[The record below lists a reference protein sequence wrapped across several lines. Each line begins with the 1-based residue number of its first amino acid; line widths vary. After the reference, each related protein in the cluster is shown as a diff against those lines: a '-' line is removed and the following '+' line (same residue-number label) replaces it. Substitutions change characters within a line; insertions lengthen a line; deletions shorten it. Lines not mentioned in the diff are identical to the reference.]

1 MEISEK
7 LQGILATLP
16 AKPGCYIYRNAE
28 GTIVYVGKAIS
39 LKNRVRSYFHA
50 DSSHDSKTR
59 RLVREITDI
68 EWIVVGSELEALILE
83 MNLIKKHRPKYNI
96 RLKDDKRYPYIKV
109 HWAESFPRV
118 TVTRQMTEDGSRY
131 FGPYT
136 SAWAV
141 YQTLDVLRRIFP
153 YLTCDREI
161 TGLDK
166 RACLYYDIKLCNA
179 PCIGAVTQDGYRQ
192 MISDLMNF
200 LGGHSEEIVTRLE
213 AEMLK
218 ASEEM
223 RFERAA
229 ALRDQ
234 LKAIGSVIER
244 QKIVFATDYKDSD
257 VLAMARTDGEACV
270 QIFFIRGGKLIGRE
284 YFILEGTEDSA
295 DQQVMSEF
303 IKQFYTEAANIPEQV
318 MIPEEIEIEEA
329 KIIGQWLRSKRG
341 GNKVE
346 LFVPQDGQPHELVEM
361 AAENA
366 SETLQALRAQ
376 WQADAHKQEQAL
388 GELQAALKLSA
399 PPNRIE
405 CYDVSHTQGVATV
418 GAMVVFEQGTPAKNL
433 YRKFNIDSTSI
444 GAPDDFASMEE
455 MLTRRF
461 RRWKGSQDASV
472 LSVVEGQTRSAST
485 TLGAKIGSKPD
496 ASFSFLPDLIII
508 DGGKGQL
515 GRVVKVLEQF
525 DLFDKV
531 PVVGL
536 AKQEEEIF
544 FPHNSQPLILP
555 HHSQELY
562 LVQRI
567 RDEAHRYG
575 ITAHRARR
583 SKQGMASQLDSIPN
597 IGPTRRKAL
606 LKHFGSVD
614 KIREASLE
622 ALSAVKGM
630 NQSAAEAVKAHLE

>member
-1 MEISEK
+1 MEVSEK

-28 GTIVYVGKAIS
+28 GTIIYVGKAINI
-39 LKNRVRSYFHA
+39 KNRVRSYFHS
-50 DSSHDSKTR
+50 DSSHDNKTR
-59 RLVREITDI
+59 RLVRDIADI

-96 RLKDDKRYPYIKV
+96 RLKDDKRYPYIKI
-109 HWAESFPRV
+109 HWNEPFPKV
-118 TVTRQMTEDGSRY
+118 TVTRQMVEDGSRY

-141 YQTLDVLRRIFP
+141 YQTLEVLRKIFP

-161 TGLDK
+161 TGNDP
-166 RACLYYDIKLCNA
+166 RACLYYDIKLCTA
-179 PCIGAVTQDGYRQ
+179 PCIGAINQAGYRA
-192 MISDLMNF
+192 MISELMEF
-200 LGGHSEEIVTRLE
+200 LSGHSEPIVKRIQVD
-213 AEMLK
+213 MQK
-218 ASEEM
+218 ASDEM
-223 RFERAA
+223 RFEKAA

-234 LKAIGSVIER
+234 LKAMQSIIER
-244 QKIVFATDYKDSD
+244 QKIVFGSDYEDSD
-257 VLAMARTDGEACV
+257 VIAMARADGEACV

-284 YFILEGTEDSA
+284 YFILEGTEDTS
-295 DQQVMSEF
+295 DNQVMAEF
-303 IKQFYTEAANIPEQV
+303 VKQFYTEAANIPEQV
-318 MIPEEIEIEEA
+318 MLPQEIEER
-329 KIIGQWLRSKRG
+329 IIISQWLRSKRG
-341 GNKVE
+341 GKKVE
-346 LFVPQDGQPHELVEM
+346 LLVPNAGQPKDLVQM

-376 WQADAHKQEQAL
+376 WQADAHKQETAL
-388 GELQAALKLSA
+388 NELQTALKLSA

-405 CYDVSHTQGVATV
+405 CYDVSHTQGVATI
-418 GAMVVFEQGTPAKNL
+418 GAMVVFEQGVPAKNL
-433 YRKFNIDSTSI
+433 YRKFNIESTSI

-455 MLTRRF
+455 MLARRF
-461 RRWKGSQDASV
+461 KRWKSSQDASSP
-472 LSVVEGQTRSAST
+472 LSANQIP
-485 TLGAKIGSKPD
+485 GAKKD

-515 GRVVKVLEQF
+515 SRVVKVLEEF
-525 DLFDKV
+525 ELFDKV

-544 FPHNSQPLILP
+544 FPHNSTPLLLP
-555 HHSQELY
+555 RHSQGLY

-567 RDEAHRYG
+567 RDEAHRFG
-575 ITAHRARR
+575 ITAHRKKR
-583 SKQGMASQLDSIPN
+583 SKLGLASQLDSIPG

-614 KIREASLE
+614 KIKEASVE
-622 ALSAVKGM
+622 EIAAVKGL
-630 NQSAAEAVKAHLE
+630 NLPAAESIKAHLE

>member
-7 LQGILATLP
+7 LQGVLATLP
-16 AKPGCYIYRNAE
+16 TKPGCYLYRNAE
-28 GTIVYVGKAIS
+28 GAIIYVGKAIN

-50 DSSHDSKTR
+50 DSSHDDKTR
-59 RLVREITDI
+59 RLVRDIADI

-109 HWAESFPRV
+109 HWNEPFPKI
-118 TVTRQMTEDGSRY
+118 TVTRQMEEDGARY

-141 YQTLDVLRRIFP
+141 YQTLEVLRKIFP

-161 TGLDK
+161 TGNDP
-166 RACLYYDIKLCNA
+166 RACLYYDIKLCTA
-179 PCIGAVTQDGYRQ
+179 PCIGAITKDGYRQ
-192 MISDLMNF
+192 MISDLMDF
-200 LGGHSEEIVTRLE
+200 LGGHSEAIVERLQID
-213 AEMLK
+213 MQK
-218 ASEEM
+218 ASDEM
-223 RFERAA
+223 RFEKAA

-234 LKAIGSVIER
+234 LKAMQSIIER
-244 QKIVFATDYKDSD
+244 QKIVFGSDYVDSD
-257 VLAMARTDGEACV
+257 VIAMARADGEACV

-284 YFILEGTEDSA
+284 YFILEGTEDTT
-295 DQQVMSEF
+295 DNQVMAEF
-303 IKQFYTEAANIPEQV
+303 VKQFYTEAANIPQQV
-318 MIPEEIEIEEA
+318 MLPQEIEER
-329 KIIGQWLRSKRG
+329 IIIAQWLRSKRG
-341 GNKVE
+341 GEKVE
-346 LFVPQDGQPHELVEM
+346 LFVPNEGQPKDLVEL

-366 SETLQALRAQ
+366 TETLQALKAQ
-376 WQADAHKQEQAL
+376 WQADAHRQEQAL
-388 GELQAALKLSA
+388 SDLRNYLNLAA

-418 GAMVVFEQGTPAKNL
+418 GAMVVFEQGVPSKNL
-433 YRKFNIDSTSI
+433 YRKFNIESTSI
-444 GAPDDFASMEE
+444 GEPDDFASMEE

-461 RRWKGSQDASV
+461 RRWKGSQEKEAEV
-472 LSVVEGQTRSAST
+472 
-485 TLGAKIGSKPD
+485 GAKKD

-515 GRVVKVLEQF
+515 GRVVKVMEQF
-525 DLFDKV
+525 DLMGKV

-544 FPHNSQPLILP
+544 FPHKSEPLLLP
-555 HHSQELY
+555 RHSQGLY

-567 RDEAHRYG
+567 RDEAHRFG
-575 ITAHRARR
+575 ITAHRKKRT
-583 SKQGMASQLDSIPN
+583 KLGLASQLDSIPG

-606 LKHFGSVD
+606 LKHFGSMD
-614 KIREASLE
+614 KIREASIEELQ
-622 ALSAVKGM
+622 AVKGM
-630 NQSAAEAVKAHLE
+630 NEASAKSVKAQLE

>member
-1 MEISEK
+1 MELSEK

-16 AKPGCYIYRNAE
+16 IKPGCYLYRNAE
-28 GTIVYVGKAIS
+28 GTIIYVGKAINI
-39 LKNRVRSYFHA
+39 KNRVRSYFHS
-50 DSSHDSKTR
+50 DSTHDGKTR
-59 RLVREITDI
+59 RLVRDIADI

-96 RLKDDKRYPYIKV
+96 RLKDDKRYPYIKI
-109 HWAESFPRV
+109 HWNEPFPKV

-141 YQTLDVLRRIFP
+141 YQTLEVLRKIFP

-161 TGLDK
+161 TGNDP
-166 RACLYYDIKLCNA
+166 RACLYYDIKLCAA
-179 PCIGAVTQDGYRQ
+179 PCIGAINQQGYRQ
-192 MISDLMNF
+192 MIADLMDF
-200 LGGHSEEIVTRLE
+200 LSGHSEGIIQRIQDD
-213 AEMLK
+213 MQK
-218 ASEEM
+218 AADEM
-223 RFERAA
+223 RFEKAA

-234 LKAIGSVIER
+234 LKAMQTIIER
-244 QKIVFATDYKDSD
+244 QKIVFGSDYEDSD
-257 VLAMARTDGEACV
+257 VIAMAREDGEACV

-284 YFILEGTEDSA
+284 YFILEGTEDTA
-295 DQQVMSEF
+295 DNEVVTEF
-303 IKQFYTEAANIPEQV
+303 VKQFYTEAANIPEQV
-318 MIPEEIEIEEA
+318 MLPQEIEER
-329 KIIGQWLRSKRG
+329 IIISQWLRSKRG
-341 GNKVE
+341 GKKVE
-346 LFVPQDGQPHELVEM
+346 LFVPKEGQPKDLVQL

-376 WQADAHKQEQAL
+376 WQADAHRQEQAL
-388 GELQAALKLSA
+388 SDLQTGLKLSA

-405 CYDVSHTQGVATV
+405 CYDVSHTQGVATI
-418 GAMVVFEQGTPAKNL
+418 GAMVVFEQGVPAKNL
-433 YRKFNIDSTSI
+433 YRKFNIESTSI

-455 MLTRRF
+455 MLARRF
-461 RRWKGSQDASV
+461 KRWKSSQDAF
-472 LSVVEGQTRSAST
+472 
-485 TLGAKIGSKPD
+485 GANLAVGSKKD

-515 GRVVKVLEQF
+515 SRVVKVLEEF
-525 DLFDKV
+525 ELLGKV

-544 FPHNSQPLILP
+544 FPHNSTPLLLP
-555 HHSQELY
+555 RHSQGLY

-567 RDEAHRYG
+567 RDEAHRFG
-575 ITAHRARR
+575 ITAHRKKRT
-583 SKQGMASQLDSIPN
+583 KLGLASQLDSIPG

-614 KIREASLE
+614 KIKEASVE
-622 ALSAVKGM
+622 EIAAVQGL
-630 NQSAAEAVKAHLE
+630 NTPAAESIKAHLE